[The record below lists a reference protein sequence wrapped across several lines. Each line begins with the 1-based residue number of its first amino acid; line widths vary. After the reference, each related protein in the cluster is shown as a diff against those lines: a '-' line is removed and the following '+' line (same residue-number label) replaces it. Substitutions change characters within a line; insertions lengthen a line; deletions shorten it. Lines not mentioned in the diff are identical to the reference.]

1 MTYFFGPSQHD
12 RQTAEAR
19 RIKGKRKDRSTH
31 THARTHASLPS
42 RSKENTCWAQQFI
55 CFCLTSHDAF
65 SLHLQRAFTFT
76 YGVRMFESAFHRP
89 LHAVHVGVTNTVNV
103 QGQSGC
109 ICHNHLFTSHNTSER
124 KEKETQIHELRILK
138 TRDFSSLTPVRVFAF
153 ASVSF
158 DFHLVFLR
166 SRFLCFVLILA
177 LNAPRAWGQQFFHF
191 PRDLWGEEMC
201 ALEPRQKYSL
211 RTANFDAVSALLFKS
226 NAIQE
231 CLNFT

>member
-1 MTYFFGPSQHD
+1 MPPWEIPLLRRKGRNKGVGWGVTYFFGPSQHD

-138 TRDFSSLTPVRVFAF
+138 TRDFSSLTPVRAYVCLCVRVIWFPSRIFTISLSLLRFDLGIERAASMGAAVFPLSAWFMGWRNVCSRAKTEILF
-153 ASVSF
+153 AHS
-158 DFHLVFLR
+158 
-166 SRFLCFVLILA
+166 
-177 LNAPRAWGQQFFHF
+177 
-191 PRDLWGEEMC
+191 
-201 ALEPRQKYSL
+201 
-211 RTANFDAVSALLFKS
+211 
-226 NAIQE
+226 
-231 CLNFT
+231 